1 MSVTLD
7 LTCSTT
13 GTTAITY
20 SLSVYLSNAI
30 PSWVSLNP
38 STGLLSITAPNVTA
52 DTTYPFYVDS
62 TYSGAVSFVQKL
74 IQVTVLN

>member
-1 MSVTLD
+1 MSVTPD

-13 GTTAITY
+13 GITAITY
-20 SLSVYLSNAI
+20 IISDYFSNVI

-38 STGLLSITAPNVTA
+38 STGLLTITAPNVIA

-62 TYSGAVSFVQKL
+62 TYSGAVSLVQKL